1 VEVARP
7 RIAVLLG
14 ILSCAVLDAQPP
26 ATASHPEFEVASMK
40 ASPPAAGPTIVIN
53 GLGTFR
59 GGRLTFT
66 NASLSDLLKYAYG
79 ITSDAQLAGP
89 EWITSKAV
97 RFDIEALAAPDTPRD
112 RLALMLQALLADRL
126 KLAVDH
132 EQRELRYLSLA
143 PGKDGPKMHPAADR
157 PAPDTGYN
165 VAGRIVRNHMS
176 MPQLALLIS
185 RFERQPVI
193 DTTGLDGFYEVKLE
207 WVPRDISV
215 PEPTDSAA
223 GPSIYSAV
231 QSQLGLKL
239 EARRGPLDCLVV
251 DSAQKVPAEN

>member
-1 VEVARP
+1 MSGQEIKRA
-7 RIAVLLG
+7 
-14 ILSCAVLDAQPP
+14 
-26 ATASHPEFEVASMK
+26 EFEVASFK
-40 ASPPAAGPTIVIN
+40 ASPPAQGPTIVIN

-66 NASLSDLLKYAYG
+66 NASLNDLLKYAYG
-79 ITSDAQLAGP
+79 MTSDAQLAGP

-97 RFDIEALAAPDTPRD
+97 RFDIEALAPVDTQRD

-126 KLAVDH
+126 KLAAHH
-132 EQRELRYLSLA
+132 EQRELRYLSLTV
-143 PGKDGPKMHPAADR
+143 GKDGPKMPAAEANP
-157 PAPDTGYN
+157 PADTAYN
-165 VAGRIVRNHMS
+165 VAGRIVRKRIS
-176 MPQLALLIS
+176 MPQLALLIA

-207 WVPRDISV
+207 WVPSDLSAA
-215 PEPTDSAA
+215 EPTDTPA

-239 EARRGPLDCLVV
+239 EARRGPLDVLAI
-251 DSAQKVPAEN
+251 DSVQKAPVEN